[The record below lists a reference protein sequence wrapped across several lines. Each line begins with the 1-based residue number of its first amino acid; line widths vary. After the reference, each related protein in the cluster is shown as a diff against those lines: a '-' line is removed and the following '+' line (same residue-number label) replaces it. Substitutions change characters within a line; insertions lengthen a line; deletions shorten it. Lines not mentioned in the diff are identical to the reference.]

1 MEDIFCILQR
11 VLLLIIGLLPT
22 EVHHVAITGGPGS
35 LDNGGAPCITGWQA
49 GAQVA
54 LAQGVVGAGRGGGEG
69 RDPEGGGWTQE
80 DREDTQ
86 QQDLGHSQYT
96 SRILDPESAVRL

>member
-22 EVHHVAITGGPGS
+22 EVQHTAITGGPGS
-35 LDNGGAPCITGWQA
+35 LDDGGAPCITGQA

-80 DREDTQ
+80 DREDNQ

>member
-22 EVHHVAITGGPGS
+22 EVHHAAITGGPGR
-35 LDNGGAPCITGWQA
+35 LDDGGAPCITGQA

-80 DREDTQ
+80 DREDNQ
-86 QQDLGHSQYT
+86 QQHLGHSQYT
-96 SRILDPESAVRL
+96 SRILDPESVVRL